1 MKKVLIK
8 VKEETPQSDNK
19 YNYRKIIYN
28 TMKQIPESINKEDY
42 KQYIFSKEMIRP
54 EIQYHG
60 SYYCE
65 LTEDDK
71 YYELDKHDYNITI
84 LDIQEINNK
93 EFNNIDEILY
103 DSEENKI
110 Y

>member
-8 VKEETPQSDNK
+8 VQEETLQSNNK

-28 TMKQIPESINKEDY
+28 TIKQIPEGINKEDY

-93 EFNNIDEILY
+93 EFNNSDKILY
-103 DSEENKI
+103 EENKI